1 MIRSHRWRTRHTVL
15 SVLFITAIISFM
27 DRMVIS
33 AVIPFIAKDLELTA
47 LESGVLMSVFF
58 AGYALSQVPGG
69 MLADRFG
76 VRRVTAL
83 AMVWWSTFAALT
95 GAATSLSFMLVAR
108 FLFGLGEGVY
118 PASAFKAVAVW
129 FPAKERA
136 TANAVK
142 LAATPLGG
150 ALAPLL
156 VVAVMSFGTWRT
168 VFYALF
174 LPGVIVAI
182 LFWLLV
188 KDDPS
193 RSPKVSPEELAEIT
207 GDERPAVSTAGT
219 GVGLAAAL
227 REPGIL
233 RYFLVL
239 FTFNI
244 GNWGFTGWLPTYL
257 VEARGFSAVEMGVS
271 ASLPFFA
278 ATVGCLFGGWMSD
291 RFFSDNRR
299 IPIIATQLAAALFLY
314 LTFTASSVIVLVVC
328 QTLTGFF
335 LSVFSSTFW
344 ALPITTMPRSLMGVL
359 TGLINMAG
367 QIAAFLSPILVGF
380 LVGAAGGDFGTA
392 FALMIGSILM
402 SCALVFTLPRQ
413 RDDDAVAEP
422 VHP

>member
-1 MIRSHRWRTRHTVL
+1 MIRAFRWKARHTIL
-15 SVLFITAIISFM
+15 SVLFVTSIVSFL
-27 DRMVIS
+27 DRMVMS

-76 VRRVTAL
+76 VRRVTAV
-83 AMVWWSTFAALT
+83 AMLWWSTFAALT
-95 GAATSLSFMLVAR
+95 GAATNMTVMLIAR

-129 FPAKERA
+129 FPARERA
-136 TANAVK
+136 TANAIK
-142 LAATPLGG
+142 LASTPLGG
-150 ALAPLL
+150 ALAPLF

-174 LPGVIVAI
+174 VPGVVIAL
-182 LFWLLV
+182 LFWVLV
-188 KDDPS
+188 RDDPS
-193 RSPKVSPEELAEIT
+193 KSPHVTPEELAEIE
-207 GDERPAVSTAGT
+207 GDEHVAVAKVQPGM
-219 GVGLAAAL
+219 GFVAAF

-239 FTFNI
+239 FAFNI

-257 VEARGFSAVEMGVS
+257 VKVRGFSAVEMGAA

-278 ATVGCLFGGWMSD
+278 ATIGCLIGGWVSD
-291 RFFSDNRR
+291 RYFSTRR
-299 IPIIATQLAAALFLY
+299 RVPIMATQLAAALFLY
-314 LTFTASSVIVLVVC
+314 LTFTASSTPMLIVC

-344 ALPITTMPRSLMGVL
+344 ALPITTMPKSLMGVL

-367 QIAAFLSPILVGF
+367 QIAAFLSPIMIGF
-380 LVGAAGGDFGTA
+380 LVGAADGGFATA
-392 FALMIGSILM
+392 FALMIGTILL
-402 SCALVFTLPRQ
+402 SCALVLTLPKHRV
-413 RDDDAVAEP
+413 DEAAI
-422 VHP
+422 